1 MTPLEDGGIGEL
13 DFPLLSDITKNVA
26 KAYNCLITKG
36 EDEGVALRAT
46 YIIDPLGILR
56 CY

>member
-13 DFPLLSDITKNVA
+13 DFPLLSDLTKKVS

-46 YIIDPLGILR
+46 YIIDP
-56 CY
+56 

>member
-13 DFPLLSDITKNVA
+13 DFPLLSDLTKNVA
-26 KAYNCLITKG
+26 RAYNCLIP
-36 EDEGVALRAT
+36 EAGVALRAT
-46 YIIDPLGILR
+46 YIIDPEGVLR